1 MSSSKP
7 ILIVDDSEDS
17 LIANELFSRKK
28 VEYVRYHVS
37 NLKPIVVA
45 QQATVLEVPVCL
57 FQKECS
63 RD

>member
-17 LIANELFSRKK
+17 LIAAELFSRKK
-28 VEYVRYHVS
+28 VEYVRYHAS

-45 QQATVLEVPVCL
+45 QQATVLKVPVY
-57 FQKECS
+57 
-63 RD
+63 

>member
-17 LIANELFSRKK
+17 LISKELFSRMK
-28 VEYVRYHVS
+28 VEYVRYHAS

-45 QQATVLEVPVCL
+45 QQATVLEAPVY
-57 FQKECS
+57 
-63 RD
+63 